1 MARMMRVLLVL
12 LLFILTGPAQAA
24 AAQTTT
30 PAHTTG
36 MGDALRQGERLARE
50 LTLTT
55 GVAVSPLLG
64 VVLLGAGRYLTAAEA
79 DRPALPWHASP
90 RFWGPAAVLLGLVF
104 LKDSSKVALPKL
116 LVVPLDALETLLEKN
131 LSGLLALPVLA
142 SAFGGGDFAALQA
155 LGTQAAEVLLPAA
168 WAGETPAAAASGLVG
183 TILGVCVTF
192 AIYAVIWVCSQA
204 GNVLILL
211 SPSSLL
217 DSLLIAA
224 KTTIAVLLLGLAGTL
239 PGQLLALVLVLL
251 ALRLFPRALRL
262 VVFGTLVSQDL
273 VRHRLLGRPVPSPAA
288 DRPVR
293 CFTSCRLGGL
303 PLLTCGRLGVQ
314 DGALAFS
321 WRPLM
326 VGRERSVQ
334 TTIDP
339 ATCTLGR
346 GFLSP
351 VVCWRDTGAA
361 ARVQLFRLLPAAA
374 AHLVLVAAQL
384 GVRGAEETSVRS
396 RLAEGW
402 RWCRSLFAPAAV
414 IRVEAKE
421 AG

>member
-1 MARMMRVLLVL
+1 MARMMSVLLVL

-24 AAQTTT
+24 AAQTTA

-64 VVLLGAGRYLTAAEA
+64 VVLLGAGHYFTAAEA

-90 RFWGPAAVLLGLVF
+90 RFWGSAAVLLGLLF

-116 LVVPLDALETLLEKN
+116 LVAPLDALETLLEKN

-142 SAFGGGDFAALQA
+142 SAFSTGDFAALQT
-155 LGTQAAEVLLPAA
+155 LGAQATELILPAA
-168 WAGETPAAAASGLVG
+168 WAGETPAAAASGLLG
-183 TILGVCVTF
+183 AILGGCATLAV
-192 AIYAVIWVCSQA
+192 YAAIWVCSQA

-239 PGQLLALVLVLL
+239 PGQLLALVLVVL

-293 CFTSCRLGGL
+293 CFTSCRLDGL

-326 VGRERSVQ
+326 VGRERTVQ

-374 AHLVLVAAQL
+374 VHLDLVAAQL
-384 GVRGAEETSVRS
+384 GVRSQEETSVRS

>member
-1 MARMMRVLLVL
+1 MERMMRVLAVL

-24 AAQTTT
+24 AAQTTA

-64 VVLLGAGRYLTAAEA
+64 VVLLGAGHYFTAAEA

-90 RFWGPAAVLLGLVF
+90 RFWGSAAVLLGLLF

-116 LVVPLDALETLLEKN
+116 LVAPLDALETLLEKN

-142 SAFGGGDFAALQA
+142 SAFSTGDFAALQT
-155 LGTQAAEVLLPAA
+155 LGAQATKLILPAA
-168 WAGETPAAAASGLVG
+168 WAGETPAAAASGLLG
-183 TILGVCVTF
+183 AILGGCATLAV
-192 AIYAVIWVCSQA
+192 YAAIWVCSQA

-239 PGQLLALVLVLL
+239 PGQLLALVLVVL

-293 CFTSCRLGGL
+293 CFTSCRLDGL

-339 ATCTLGR
+339 ATCSLGR

-351 VVCWRDTGAA
+351 VVCWRDTRAA
-361 ARVQLFRLLPAAA
+361 ARVQLFRLLPATA
-374 AHLVLVAAQL
+374 AHLDLVAAQL
-384 GVRGAEETSVRS
+384 GVRGQEETSVRS

>member
-1 MARMMRVLLVL
+1 MARMMSVLLVL

-24 AAQTTT
+24 AAQTTAT
-30 PAHTTG
+30 AHPNG
-36 MGDALRQGERLARE
+36 LPDALRQGERLARE

-64 VVLLGAGRYLTAAEA
+64 VVLLGAGHYFTAAEA

-90 RFWGPAAVLLGLVF
+90 RFWGSAAVLLGLLF

-116 LVVPLDALETLLEKN
+116 LVAPLDALETLLEKN

-142 SAFGGGDFAALQA
+142 SAFSNGDFAALQA
-155 LGTQAAEVLLPAA
+155 LGMQAAEILLPAA
-168 WAGETPAAAASGLVG
+168 WAGETPAAAASGLPG
-183 TILGVCVTF
+183 AILGSCATLAV
-192 AIYAVIWVCSQA
+192 YAAIWVCSQA

-361 ARVQLFRLLPAAA
+361 ARVQLFRLLPATA
-374 AHLVLVAAQL
+374 AHLDLVAAQL
-384 GVRGAEETSVRS
+384 GVRGQEETSVRS

-414 IRVEAKE
+414 IRVAMKE

>member
-1 MARMMRVLLVL
+1 MARMMRMLLVL

-24 AAQTTT
+24 AAQTTA

-64 VVLLGAGRYLTAAEA
+64 VVLLGAGHYFTAAEA

-90 RFWGPAAVLLGLVF
+90 RFWGSAAVLLGLLF

-116 LVVPLDALETLLEKN
+116 LVAPLDAL
-131 LSGLLALPVLA
+131 
-142 SAFGGGDFAALQA
+142 
-155 LGTQAAEVLLPAA
+155 
-168 WAGETPAAAASGLVG
+168 AAASGLPG
-183 TILGVCVTF
+183 AILGGGATL

-326 VGRERSVQ
+326 VGRERTVQ

-351 VVCWRDTGAA
+351 VVCWRDTRAA
-361 ARVQLFRLLPAAA
+361 ARVQLFRLLPATA
-374 AHLVLVAAQL
+374 AHLDLVAAQL
-384 GVRGAEETSVRS
+384 GVRGQEETSVRS

>member
-1 MARMMRVLLVL
+1 MERMMRVLAVL

-24 AAQTTT
+24 AAQTTA

-64 VVLLGAGRYLTAAEA
+64 VVLLGAGHYFTAAEA

-90 RFWGPAAVLLGLVF
+90 RFWGSAAVLLGLLF

-116 LVVPLDALETLLEKN
+116 LVAPLDALETLLEKN

-142 SAFGGGDFAALQA
+142 SAFSTGDFAALQA
-155 LGTQAAEVLLPAA
+155 LGTQAKELLLPVA
-168 WAGETPAAAASGLVG
+168 WAGETPAAAASGLPG
-183 TILGVCVTF
+183 AILGGCATL
-192 AIYAVIWVCSQA
+192 AIYAAIWVCSQA

-374 AHLVLVAAQL
+374 AHLDLVAAQL
-384 GVRGAEETSVRS
+384 GMRGQEETSVRS

-402 RWCRSLFAPAAV
+402 HWCRSLFAPAAV
-414 IRVEAKE
+414 IRVAMKE

>member
-1 MARMMRVLLVL
+1 MARMMRMLLVL

-24 AAQTTT
+24 AAQTTA
-30 PAHTTG
+30 PAHTAG

-64 VVLLGAGRYLTAAEA
+64 VVLLGAGHYFTAAEA

-90 RFWGPAAVLLGLVF
+90 RFWGSAAVLLGLLF

-116 LVVPLDALETLLEKN
+116 LVAPLDALETLLEKN

-155 LGTQAAEVLLPAA
+155 LGTQAMEALLPAA
-168 WAGETPAAAASGLVG
+168 WAGETPAAAAPGLPG
-183 TILGVCVTF
+183 AILGGGAAL

-224 KTTIAVLLLGLAGTL
+224 KTTMAVLLLGLAGTL

-361 ARVQLFRLLPAAA
+361 AQMQLFRLLPAAA
-374 AHLVLVAAQL
+374 AHLDLVAAQL
-384 GVRGAEETSVRS
+384 GMRGQEETSVRS

>member
-1 MARMMRVLLVL
+1 MARIMRVLLVL

-24 AAQTTT
+24 AAQTTA

-64 VVLLGAGRYLTAAEA
+64 VVLLGAGHYFTAAEA

-90 RFWGPAAVLLGLVF
+90 RFWGSAAVLLGLLF

-116 LVVPLDALETLLEKN
+116 LVAPLDALETLLEKN

-142 SAFGGGDFAALQA
+142 SAFGNGDFAALQA
-155 LGTQAAEVLLPAA
+155 LGTQAAEILLPAA
-168 WAGETPAAAASGLVG
+168 WAGETPAAAASGLPG
-183 TILGVCVTF
+183 AILGGCATLAV
-192 AIYAVIWVCSQA
+192 YAVIWVCSQA

-262 VVFGTLVSQDL
+262 VVFGTLVSRDL
-273 VRHRLLGRPVPSPAA
+273 VRHRLLRRPTPAPAA
-288 DRPVR
+288 DRPLR
-293 CFTSCRLGGL
+293 CFTSCRLGSL
-303 PLLTCGRLGVQ
+303 PPLTYGRLEVRE
-314 DGALAFS
+314 GALAFF

-326 VGRERSVQ
+326 VGRQR
-334 TTIDP
+334 TLHTAIDP
-339 ATCTLGR
+339 AACTLGR

-351 VVCWRDTGAA
+351 VVCWQESGTT
-361 ARVQLFRLLPAAA
+361 RVQLFRLLPAAA
-374 AHLVLVAAQL
+374 AHLDLVAAQL
-384 GVRGAEETSVRS
+384 GMRGQEETSVRS

>member
-24 AAQTTT
+24 AAQTTAT
-30 PAHTTG
+30 AHPNG
-36 MGDALRQGERLARE
+36 LPDALRQGERLARE

-64 VVLLGAGRYLTAAEA
+64 VVLLGAGHYFTAAEA

-90 RFWGPAAVLLGLVF
+90 RFWGAAAVLLGLLF

-116 LVVPLDALETLLEKN
+116 LVAPLDALETLLEKN

-142 SAFGGGDFAALQA
+142 SAFSTGDFAALQA
-155 LGTQAAEVLLPAA
+155 LGTQAKELLLPVA
-168 WAGETPAAAASGLVG
+168 WAGETPAAAASGLPG
-183 TILGVCVTF
+183 AILGGGAALAV
-192 AIYAVIWVCSQA
+192 YAVIWVCSQA

-224 KTTIAVLLLGLAGTL
+224 KTTMAVLLLGLAGTL

-361 ARVQLFRLLPAAA
+361 ARVQLFRLLPATA
-374 AHLVLVAAQL
+374 AHLDLVAAQL
-384 GVRGAEETSVRS
+384 GVRGVEETSVRS

>member
-1 MARMMRVLLVL
+1 MARMMRMLLVL

-24 AAQTTT
+24 AAQTTAT
-30 PAHTTG
+30 AYPNG
-36 MGDALRQGERLARE
+36 LPDALRQGERLARE

-64 VVLLGAGRYLTAAEA
+64 VVLLGAGHYFTAAEA

-90 RFWGPAAVLLGLVF
+90 RFWGAAAVLLGLLF

-116 LVVPLDALETLLEKN
+116 LVAPLDALETLLEKN

-142 SAFGGGDFAALQA
+142 SAFGAGDFAALQA
-155 LGTQAAEVLLPAA
+155 LGTQAAEILLPAA
-168 WAGETPAAAASGLVG
+168 WAGETPAAAAPGLPG
-183 TILGVCVTF
+183 AILGGGAALAV
-192 AIYAVIWVCSQA
+192 YAVIWVCSQA

-224 KTTIAVLLLGLAGTL
+224 KTTMAVLLLGLAGTL

-273 VRHRLLGRPVPSPAA
+273 VRHRLLGRPVAPPAA

-374 AHLVLVAAQL
+374 VHLDLVAAQL
-384 GVRGAEETSVRS
+384 GVRSQEETSVRS

>member
-1 MARMMRVLLVL
+1 MARMMRGRLVPLLV
-12 LLFILTGPAQAA
+12 ILAGPAPAA
-24 AAQTTT
+24 AAQA
-30 PAHTTG
+30 PAGAQPTG

-64 VVLLGAGRYLTAAEA
+64 VVLLGAGHYFTAAEA

-90 RFWGPAAVLLGLVF
+90 RFWGAAAVLLGLLF

-116 LVVPLDALETLLEKN
+116 LVAPLDALETLLEKN

-142 SAFGGGDFAALQA
+142 SAFGGGDVAALQA
-155 LGTQAAEVLLPAA
+155 LGPQATELILPAA
-168 WAGETPAAAASGLVG
+168 WAGETPAAAAPGLPG
-183 TILGVCVTF
+183 AILGGGAALAV
-192 AIYAVIWVCSQA
+192 YAVIWVCSQA

-224 KTTIAVLLLGLAGTL
+224 KTTMAVLLLGLAGTL

-293 CFTSCRLGGL
+293 CFTSCRLDGL

-361 ARVQLFRLLPAAA
+361 AQMQLFRLLPAAA
-374 AHLVLVAAQL
+374 VHLDLVAAQL
-384 GVRGAEETSVRS
+384 GVRSQEETSVRS

-414 IRVEAKE
+414 IRVAMKE

>member
-1 MARMMRVLLVL
+1 MARMMSVLLVL

-24 AAQTTT
+24 AAQTTAT
-30 PAHTTG
+30 AHPNG
-36 MGDALRQGERLARE
+36 LPDALRQGERLARE

-64 VVLLGAGRYLTAAEA
+64 VVLLGAGHYFTAAEA

-90 RFWGPAAVLLGLVF
+90 RFWGAAAVLLGLLFV
-104 LKDSSKVALPKL
+104 KDSSKVALPKL
-116 LVVPLDALETLLEKN
+116 LVAPLDALETLLEKN

-142 SAFGGGDFAALQA
+142 SAFSTGDFAALQT
-155 LGTQAAEVLLPAA
+155 LGAQATELILPAA
-168 WAGETPAAAASGLVG
+168 WAGETPAAAASGLLG
-183 TILGVCVTF
+183 AILGGCATLAV
-192 AIYAVIWVCSQA
+192 YAAIWVCSQA

-224 KTTIAVLLLGLAGTL
+224 KTTMAVLLLGLAGTL

-361 ARVQLFRLLPAAA
+361 ARVQLFRLLPATA
-374 AHLVLVAAQL
+374 AHLDLVAAQL
-384 GVRGAEETSVRS
+384 GVRGQEETSVRS

>member
-24 AAQTTT
+24 AAQTLA
-30 PAHTTG
+30 PAHTTALP
-36 MGDALRQGERLARE
+36 DALRQGERLARE

-64 VVLLGAGRYLTAAEA
+64 VVLLGAGHYFTAAEA

-90 RFWGPAAVLLGLVF
+90 RFWGSAAVLLGLLF

-116 LVVPLDALETLLEKN
+116 LVAPLDALETLLEKN

-142 SAFGGGDFAALQA
+142 SAFGGDFAALQA
-155 LGTQAAEVLLPAA
+155 LGAQAVEVFLPAA
-168 WAGETPAAAASGLVG
+168 WAGETPAAAASGLPG
-183 TILGVCVTF
+183 AILGGGATL

-217 DSLLIAA
+217 DSLLVAA

-239 PGQLLALVLVLL
+239 PGQLLALAMVLL

-273 VRHRLLGRPVPSPAA
+273 VRHRLLGRPVPSPPAG
-288 DRPVR
+288 RPVR

-303 PLLTCGRLGVQ
+303 PLLTCGRLGMQ
-314 DGALAFS
+314 DGALTFS

-326 VGRERSVQ
+326 VGRERTVQ

-351 VVCWRDTGAA
+351 VVCWQDTGAA

-374 AHLVLVAAQL
+374 AHLDLVAAQL

-396 RLAEGW
+396 RLAEGC

>member
-1 MARMMRVLLVL
+1 MARMMRMLLVL

-24 AAQTTT
+24 AAQTTA

-36 MGDALRQGERLARE
+36 LPDALRQGERLARE

-64 VVLLGAGRYLTAAEA
+64 VVLLGAGHYFTAAEA

-90 RFWGPAAVLLGLVF
+90 RFWGSAAVLLGLLF

-116 LVVPLDALETLLEKN
+116 LVAPLDALETLLEKN

-142 SAFGGGDFAALQA
+142 SAFSNGDFAALQA
-155 LGTQAAEVLLPAA
+155 LGTQAKELLLPVA
-168 WAGETPAAAASGLVG
+168 WAGETPVAAASGLPG
-183 TILGVCVTF
+183 AILGSCATLAV
-192 AIYAVIWVCSQA
+192 YAAIWVCGQA

-224 KTTIAVLLLGLAGTL
+224 KTTMAVLLLGLAGTL

-351 VVCWRDTGAA
+351 VVCWRDTRAA

-374 AHLVLVAAQL
+374 AHLDLVAAQL
-384 GVRGAEETSVRS
+384 GMRGQEETSVRS

-414 IRVEAKE
+414 IRVAAKE

>member
-1 MARMMRVLLVL
+1 M
-12 LLFILTGPAQAA
+12 
-24 AAQTTT
+24 
-30 PAHTTG
+30 
-36 MGDALRQGERLARE
+36 
-50 LTLTT
+50 
-55 GVAVSPLLG
+55 AVSPLLG
-64 VVLLGAGRYLTAAEA
+64 VVLLGAGHYFTAAEA

-90 RFWGPAAVLLGLVF
+90 RFWGSAAVLLGLLF

-116 LVVPLDALETLLEKN
+116 LVAPLDALETLLEKN

-142 SAFGGGDFAALQA
+142 SAFSTGDFAALQA
-155 LGTQAAEVLLPAA
+155 LGTQATELLLPVA
-168 WAGETPAAAASGLVG
+168 WAGETPAAAASGLPG
-183 TILGVCVTF
+183 AILGGGATL

-293 CFTSCRLGGL
+293 CFTSCRLGDL
-303 PLLTCGRLGVQ
+303 SLLTCGRLGVQ

-361 ARVQLFRLLPAAA
+361 ARVQLFRLLPATA
-374 AHLVLVAAQL
+374 AHLDLVAAQL
-384 GVRGAEETSVRS
+384 GVRGQEETSVRS

>member
-1 MARMMRVLLVL
+1 MARTMRLLAILLLVVL
-12 LLFILTGPAQAA
+12 AGPVRVAC
-24 AAQTTT
+24 AQTTA
-30 PAHTTG
+30 PAHPAG

-55 GVAVSPLLG
+55 GVAISPLLG

-90 RFWGPAAVLLGLVF
+90 RFWGSAAVLLGLLF

-116 LVVPLDALETLLEKN
+116 LVAPLDALETLLEKN

-142 SAFGGGDFAALQA
+142 SAFSNGDFAALQA
-155 LGTQAAEVLLPAA
+155 LGTQAKELLLPVA
-168 WAGETPAAAASGLVG
+168 WAGETPAAAASGLPG
-183 TILGVCVTF
+183 AILGGGATL

-326 VGRERSVQ
+326 VGRERTVQ

-351 VVCWRDTGAA
+351 VVCWRDTRAA
-361 ARVQLFRLLPAAA
+361 ARVQLFRLLPATA
-374 AHLVLVAAQL
+374 AHLDLVAAQL
-384 GVRGAEETSVRS
+384 GVRGQEETSVRS

>member
-1 MARMMRVLLVL
+1 MARTMRVLVIL
-12 LLFILTGPAQAA
+12 LLFLLAGPVQAVC
-24 AAQTTT
+24 AQTTA

-36 MGDALRQGERLARE
+36 LPDALRQGERLARE
-50 LTLTT
+50 LTLTI
-55 GVAVSPLLG
+55 GVAISPLLG

-90 RFWGPAAVLLGLVF
+90 RFWGSAAVLLGLLF

-116 LVVPLDALETLLEKN
+116 LVAPLDALETLLEKN

-142 SAFGGGDFAALQA
+142 SAFSTGDFAALQA
-155 LGTQAAEVLLPAA
+155 LGAQATELLLPVA
-168 WAGETPAAAASGLVG
+168 WAGETPAAAASGLLG
-183 TILGVCVTF
+183 AILGGGATL

-224 KTTIAVLLLGLAGTL
+224 KTTMAVLLLSLADTL
-239 PGQLLALVLVLL
+239 PGHLLALVLVLL

-303 PLLTCGRLGVQ
+303 PLLTCGRLGVR

-326 VGRERSVQ
+326 VGRERTVQ

-374 AHLVLVAAQL
+374 VHLDLVAAQL
-384 GVRGAEETSVRS
+384 GVRGQEETSVRS

-402 RWCRSLFAPAAV
+402 RWCRSLFAPAVV
-414 IRVEAKE
+414 IRVAMKE

>member
-1 MARMMRVLLVL
+1 MARMMRMLLVL

-24 AAQTTT
+24 AAQTTA
-30 PAHTTG
+30 PAHTAG

-64 VVLLGAGRYLTAAEA
+64 VVLLGAGHYFTAAEA
-79 DRPALPWHASP
+79 DRPGLPWHASP
-90 RFWGPAAVLLGLVF
+90 RFWGSAAVLLGLLF

-116 LVVPLDALETLLEKN
+116 LVAPLDALETLLEKN

-155 LGTQAAEVLLPAA
+155 LGTQAKELLLPVA
-168 WAGETPAAAASGLVG
+168 WAGETPAAAASGLPG
-183 TILGVCVTF
+183 AILGGGATL

-224 KTTIAVLLLGLAGTL
+224 KTTMAVLLLGLAGTL

-339 ATCTLGR
+339 ATCSLGR

-361 ARVQLFRLLPAAA
+361 AQMQLFRLLPAAA
-374 AHLVLVAAQL
+374 AHLVLVAGRL
-384 GVRGAEETSVRS
+384 GLRAAGETSVRA
-396 RLAEGW
+396 RLVEGW
-402 RWCRSLFAPAAV
+402 RWCRALFAPAAV
-414 IRVEAKE
+414 VRVAEKK

>member
-1 MARMMRVLLVL
+1 MARTMRLLAILLLVVL
-12 LLFILTGPAQAA
+12 AGPVRVAC
-24 AAQTTT
+24 AQTTA
-30 PAHTTG
+30 PAHPAG

-55 GVAVSPLLG
+55 GVAISPLLG

-90 RFWGPAAVLLGLVF
+90 RFWGSAAVLLGLLF

-116 LVVPLDALETLLEKN
+116 LVAPLDALETLLEKN

-142 SAFGGGDFAALQA
+142 SAFGAGDFAALQA
-155 LGTQAAEVLLPAA
+155 LGTQAAEILLPAA
-168 WAGETPAAAASGLVG
+168 WAGETPAAAASGLPG
-183 TILGVCVTF
+183 AILGGGATL

-224 KTTIAVLLLGLAGTL
+224 KTTMAVLLLGLAGTL

-326 VGRERSVQ
+326 VGRERTVQ

-374 AHLVLVAAQL
+374 VHLHLVAAQL
-384 GVRGAEETSVRS
+384 GVRSQEETSVRS

>member
-1 MARMMRVLLVL
+1 MARTMRLLAILLLVVL
-12 LLFILTGPAQAA
+12 AGPVRVAC
-24 AAQTTT
+24 AQTTA
-30 PAHTTG
+30 PAHPAG

-131 LSGLLALPVLA
+131 LSGLLALAVLA
-142 SAFGGGDFAALQA
+142 SAFANGDFSGLQA
-155 LGTQAAEVLLPAA
+155 LGTQAADCLVPAA
-168 WAGETPAAAASGLVG
+168 WAGAPAAAAAPGTLAALVAG
-183 TILGVCVTF
+183 CAALVL
-192 AIYAVIWVCSQA
+192 YAAVWVLAQA

-217 DSLLIAA
+217 DSLLVVA
-224 KTTIAVLLLGLAGTL
+224 KTAVAVLLLGLAGTL
-239 PGQLLALVLVLL
+239 PGQLLALVLVVLAVWLL
-251 ALRLFPRALRL
+251 PRALRL
-262 VVFGTLVSQDL
+262 VVFGTLVSRDL
-273 VRHRLLGRPVPSPAA
+273 VRHRLLRRPTPAPAA
-288 DRPVR
+288 DRPLR
-293 CFTSCRLGGL
+293 CFTSCRLGSL
-303 PLLTCGRLGVQ
+303 PPLTYGRLEVRE
-314 DGALAFS
+314 GALAFS

-326 VGRERSVQ
+326 VGRQR
-334 TTIDP
+334 TLHTAIDP
-339 ATCTLGR
+339 AACTLGR

-351 VVCWRDTGAA
+351 VVCWQESGTT
-361 ARVQLFRLLPAAA
+361 RVQLFRLLPAAA
-374 AHLVLVAAQL
+374 AHLVLVAGRL
-384 GVRGAEETSVRS
+384 GLRAAGETSVRA
-396 RLAEGW
+396 RLVEGW
-402 RWCRSLFAPAAV
+402 RWCRALFAPAAV
-414 IRVEAKE
+414 VRVAEKK

>member
-1 MARMMRVLLVL
+1 MARMMRMLLVL

-24 AAQTTT
+24 AAQTTA

-64 VVLLGAGRYLTAAEA
+64 VVLLGAGHYFTAAEA
-79 DRPALPWHASP
+79 DRPALP
-90 RFWGPAAVLLGLVF
+90 
-104 LKDSSKVALPKL
+104 KL
-116 LVVPLDALETLLEKN
+116 LVAPLDALETLLEKN

-142 SAFGGGDFAALQA
+142 SAFGAGDFAALQA
-155 LGTQAAEVLLPAA
+155 LGTQAAEILLPAA
-168 WAGETPAAAASGLVG
+168 WAGETPAAAASGLPG
-183 TILGVCVTF
+183 AILGGGATL

-224 KTTIAVLLLGLAGTL
+224 KTTMAVLLLGLAGTL

-351 VVCWRDTGAA
+351 VVCWRDTRAA
-361 ARVQLFRLLPAAA
+361 ARVQLFRLLPATA
-374 AHLVLVAAQL
+374 AHLDLVAAQL
-384 GVRGAEETSVRS
+384 GVRGQEETSVRS

>member
-1 MARMMRVLLVL
+1 MARMMRMLLVL

-24 AAQTTT
+24 AAQT
-30 PAHTTG
+30 PAPSHTAG

-64 VVLLGAGRYLTAAEA
+64 VVLLGAGHYFTAAEA

-90 RFWGPAAVLLGLVF
+90 RFWGAAAVLLGLLF

-116 LVVPLDALETLLEKN
+116 LVAPLDALETLLEKN

-142 SAFGGGDFAALQA
+142 SAFSTGDFAALQA
-155 LGTQAAEVLLPAA
+155 LGTQATELLLPVA
-168 WAGETPAAAASGLVG
+168 WAGETPAAAASGLPG
-183 TILGVCVTF
+183 AILGSCVTF

-224 KTTIAVLLLGLAGTL
+224 KTTMAVLLLGLAGTL

-339 ATCTLGR
+339 ATCSLGR

-351 VVCWRDTGAA
+351 VVCWRDTRAA
-361 ARVQLFRLLPAAA
+361 ARVQLFRLLPATA
-374 AHLVLVAAQL
+374 AHLDLVAAQL
-384 GVRGAEETSVRS
+384 GVRGQEETSVRS

>member
-1 MARMMRVLLVL
+1 MARMMRMLLVL

-24 AAQTTT
+24 AAQTTA

-36 MGDALRQGERLARE
+36 LPDALRQGERLARE

-64 VVLLGAGRYLTAAEA
+64 VVLLGAGHYFTAAEA

-90 RFWGPAAVLLGLVF
+90 RFWGSAAVLLGLLF

-116 LVVPLDALETLLEKN
+116 LVAPLDALETLLEKN

-142 SAFGGGDFAALQA
+142 SAFSNGDFAALQA
-155 LGTQAAEVLLPAA
+155 LGTQAKELLLPVA
-168 WAGETPAAAASGLVG
+168 WAGETPVAAASGLPG
-183 TILGVCVTF
+183 AILGSCATLAV
-192 AIYAVIWVCSQA
+192 YAAIWVCGQA

-224 KTTIAVLLLGLAGTL
+224 KTTIAVLLLGLADTL

-351 VVCWRDTGAA
+351 VVCWRDTRAA

-374 AHLVLVAAQL
+374 AHLDLVAAQL
-384 GVRGAEETSVRS
+384 GMRGQEETSVRS

-414 IRVEAKE
+414 IRVAAKE